1 MASNNG
7 YLTHCRICGT
17 PIFSLGNR
25 QFCSA
30 CYAQNRRNA
39 AHRSNAEAKMRREQ
53 AKREEEKMKAS
64 NKTVT
69 SAQELAMRA
78 KLSEMG
84 GISYGEL
91 SLWEMTFKTE
101 DLHMEDGALDSAL
114 QQIKQ
119 TYGKHTT
126 VDRAAQEGDC
136 VTVDYTGS
144 YNGDEFPN
152 GSAKDAE
159 IVLGQGYYVDGFES
173 QIEGH
178 FAGEK
183 FDITVT
189 FPDSYPDTTDSE
201 GNTLS
206 LAGQDVQFRIE
217 LKDVSEL
224 TLTDDSIVNC
234 FGDSKYYTEDGTL
247 VNSVDT
253 FKQYYNELLTKDAL
267 GLAIYNYM
275 MDNSVVSEIPQN
287 LIDDQRDTYRK
298 EIEASAENMGKTMDE
313 YLETTDYDTEDA
325 LLDSYND
332 RIEESVKA
340 YLIFQAVAEAEK
352 IKVTDAD
359 VSDYFG
365 DDSLSVQQAQKYYG
379 EEYVNQTVLYNKV
392 GDWLTAHATIV

>member
-1 MASNNG
+1 MIKIG
-7 YLTHCRICGT
+7 DICGSVINDMWAESFDGST
-17 PIFSLGNR
+17 NLHVIGESL
-25 QFCSA
+25 CS
-30 CYAQNRRNA
+30 
-39 AHRSNAEAKMRREQ
+39 
-53 AKREEEKMKAS
+53 
-64 NKTVT
+64 V
-69 SAQELAMRA
+69 
-78 KLSEMG
+78 
-84 GISYGEL
+84 
-91 SLWEMTFKTE
+91 F
-101 DLHMEDGALDSAL
+101 
-114 QQIKQ
+114 
-119 TYGKHTT
+119 
-126 VDRAAQEGDC
+126 
-136 VTVDYTGS
+136 
-144 YNGDEFPN
+144 F
-152 GSAKDAE
+152 
-159 IVLGQGYYVDGFES
+159 
-173 QIEGH
+173 
-178 FAGEK
+178 
-183 FDITVT
+183 
-189 FPDSYPDTTDSE
+189 
-201 GNTLS
+201 TLN
-206 LAGQDVQFRIE
+206 V
-217 LKDVSEL
+217 
-224 TLTDDSIVNC
+224 
-234 FGDSKYYTEDGTL
+234 DGTL

>member
-1 MASNNG
+1 M
-7 YLTHCRICGT
+7 
-17 PIFSLGNR
+17 
-25 QFCSA
+25 
-30 CYAQNRRNA
+30 
-39 AHRSNAEAKMRREQ
+39 
-53 AKREEEKMKAS
+53 
-64 NKTVT
+64 
-69 SAQELAMRA
+69 
-78 KLSEMG
+78 
-84 GISYGEL
+84 
-91 SLWEMTFKTE
+91 
-101 DLHMEDGALDSAL
+101 
-114 QQIKQ
+114 
-119 TYGKHTT
+119 
-126 VDRAAQEGDC
+126 
-136 VTVDYTGS
+136 
-144 YNGDEFPN
+144 
-152 GSAKDAE
+152 
-159 IVLGQGYYVDGFES
+159 GQGYYVDGFES

-234 FGDSKYYTEDGTL
+234 FGDNKYYTEDGTL

-298 EIEASAENMGKTMDE
+298 EIETSAENMGKTMDE

>member
-1 MASNNG
+1 MKKRKTSFILATALAASIIMSG
-7 YLTHCRICGT
+7 CASTAVSGSDSSST
-17 PIFSLGNR
+17 ATEE
-25 QFCSA
+25 SA
-30 CYAQNRRNA
+30 TVETALDIDYSAGLKKDGHYAGVK
-39 AHRSNAEAKMRREQ
+39 AK
-53 AKREEEKMKAS
+53 
-64 NKTVT
+64 NIVT
-69 SAQELAMRA
+69 LPDD
-78 KLSEMG
+78 
-84 GISYGEL
+84 YDH
-91 SLWEMTFKTE
+91 MTFKTE
-101 DLHMEDGALDSAL
+101 DLHMEDGTLDSAL
-114 QQIKQ
+114 LQIKQ
-119 TYGKHTT
+119 TYGEHTT

-159 IVLGQGYYVDGFES
+159 IVLGQGSYVDGFES

-234 FGDSKYYTEDGTL
+234 FGDNKYYTEDGTL
-247 VNSVDT
+247 VTSVDT

-275 MDNSVVSEIPQN
+275 MDNSVVSEIPQS

-298 EIEASAENMGKTMDE
+298 EIETSAENMGKTMDE
-313 YLETTDYDTEDA
+313 YLETTDYDTEDT

-340 YLIFQAVAEAEK
+340 YLVFQAVAEAEK

-392 GDWLTAHATIV
+392 GDWLTAHATIA

>member
-1 MASNNG
+1 MNKRKTSFILATVLAASIIMSGCASTVASDSNS
-7 YLTHCRICGT
+7 TD
-17 PIFSLGNR
+17 
-25 QFCSA
+25 SA
-30 CYAQNRRNA
+30 TQESATVETALDIDYSAGLKKDGHYAGVK
-39 AHRSNAEAKMRREQ
+39 AKDI
-53 AKREEEKMKAS
+53 
-64 NKTVT
+64 VT
-69 SAQELAMRA
+69 LPDD
-78 KLSEMG
+78 
-84 GISYGEL
+84 YDH
-91 SLWEMTFKTE
+91 MTFKTE

-114 QQIKQ
+114 LQIKQ
-119 TYGKHTT
+119 TYGEHTT

-201 GNTLS
+201 GNTLN

-234 FGDSKYYTEDGTL
+234 FGDNKYYTEDGTL

-313 YLETTDYDTEDA
+313 YLETTDYNTEDA

-340 YLIFQAVAEAEK
+340 YLIFQAVAEKQK
-352 IKVTDAD
+352 IKVTDSD

>member
-1 MASNNG
+1 MSNEKN
-7 YLTHCRICGT
+7 
-17 PIFSLGNR
+17 S
-25 QFCSA
+25 
-30 CYAQNRRNA
+30 QNK
-39 AHRSNAEAKMRREQ
+39 S
-53 AKREEEKMKAS
+53 
-64 NKTVT
+64 
-69 SAQELAMRA
+69 
-78 KLSEMG
+78 
-84 GISYGEL
+84 GEL
-91 SLWEMTFKTE
+91 KKPPYVTRTNQPWTTVFAEDLNKKKEEDTPAETKLDLSQFVKVEKVQDDKSTTIPAPVSEAEKDKADTVNKGNVQNVTPMTFKTE

-114 QQIKQ
+114 LQIKQ
-119 TYGKHTT
+119 TYGEHTT

-217 LKDVSEL
+217 LKDVSEP

-234 FGDSKYYTEDGTL
+234 FGDNKYYTEDGTL

-332 RIEESVKA
+332 RIDESVKA

-392 GDWLTAHATIV
+392 GDWLTAHATIA